1 MYLTDQLGFAV
12 FTICM
17 ILGQILISL
26 LCDVT
31 GFLSDARRIPSKQRL
46 LALVGV
52 FTGAGFISADNFAAG
67 SSLTVK

>member
-1 MYLTDQLGFAV
+1 
-12 FTICM
+12 M

-31 GFLSDARRIPSKQRL
+31 GFLSDNRRIPSKQRL